1 MSSDRAGGDVL
12 TILGAAAVGAL
23 VGAAAALMLAPKA
36 GSELREEI
44 SKSAHAAADK
54 MQKVAEQLSD
64 QAKSFHAKVMEQ
76 IPTVGEDAVAVEV
89 EGDEA
94 EDDEA
99 EDDKPKKA

>member
-1 MSSDRAGGDVL
+1 MSSDRSGGDVL

-64 QAKSFHAKVMEQ
+64 QAKSFHARVMEQ
-76 IPTVGEDAVAVEV
+76 VPTVGEDAVAVEV
-89 EGDEA
+89 EGDEKDDA
-94 EDDEA
+94 EA
-99 EDDKPKKA
+99 KKA

>member
-64 QAKSFHAKVMEQ
+64 QAKSFHARVMEQ
-76 IPTVGEDAVAVEV
+76 VPTVGEDAVAVEV
-89 EGDEA
+89 EGDEKDDA
-94 EDDEA
+94 EA
-99 EDDKPKKA
+99 KKA